1 MVINSLNEIA
11 VSKSIKNCLFYC
23 GCCAFLLFLSEKK
36 FISYKKIMKPI
47 EDSELILNAD
57 GTIFHLH
64 LKPENIADN
73 IILVGDQ
80 DRVKVVADFFDTQD
94 FEVQNREF
102 KTITGTKNGKR
113 ISVVSTGIGTD
124 NIDIVLT
131 ELDALANIDLKSRL
145 INYQHRTLNIVRI
158 GTCGSLQADIPVGE
172 PVVTAISGG
181 LDGLLN
187 FYKDR
192 DSVCNL
198 ELEKKFQE
206 HTRRSRLLASP
217 YFVESSSELLEKL
230 KGYRSGI
237 TLSAPGF
244 YGPQG
249 RVVRLDIIDSAINE
263 KLESFEYKGM
273 KINNYEMESSAINGL
288 GKLLGHNTATICLVI
303 ANRRCKEF
311 APNYRNAMPD
321 LISNVVNLLTA

>member
-1 MVINSLNEIA
+1 
-11 VSKSIKNCLFYC
+11 
-23 GCCAFLLFLSEKK
+23 
-36 FISYKKIMKPI
+36 MKPI
-47 EDSELILNAD
+47 EDSELIINGD

-80 DRVKVVADFFDTQD
+80 NRVEAVAKFFDTVE
-94 FEVQNREF
+94 FTVQNREF
-102 KTITGTKNGKR
+102 KTVTGTKNGKR
-113 ISVVSTGIGTD
+113 ITVVSTGIGTD

-131 ELDALANIDLKSRL
+131 ELDALANIDLQTRL
-145 INYQHRTLNIVRI
+145 PKNQHRTLNIIRI
-158 GTCGSLQADIPVGE
+158 GTCGSLQADIPVGT
-172 PVVTAISGG
+172 PVVTAVAGG

-192 DSVCNL
+192 NKVCDL

-206 HTRRSRLLASP
+206 HTKRSTLLATP
-217 YFVESSSELLEKL
+217 YFVKSSDVLLEKL
-230 KGYRSGI
+230 KSFRSGI

-249 RVVRLDIIDSAINE
+249 RVVRLDIVDPEINQR
-263 KLESFEYKGM
+263 LETFEYNGL

-288 GKLLGHNTATICLVI
+288 GRLLGHNTATICLVI

-321 LISNVVNLLTA
+321 LISKIVNILTA

>member
-1 MVINSLNEIA
+1 
-11 VSKSIKNCLFYC
+11 
-23 GCCAFLLFLSEKK
+23 
-36 FISYKKIMKPI
+36 MKPI
-47 EDSELILNAD
+47 EDSELIINGD

-64 LKPENIADN
+64 LKPENIAQN

-80 DRVKVVADFFDTQD
+80 NRIDVVAEFFDSIE
-94 FEVQNREF
+94 FRAQNREF
-102 KTITGTKNGKR
+102 KTVTGTKNGRR

-131 ELDALANIDLKSRL
+131 ELDALVNIDFKTRL
-145 INYQHRTLNIVRI
+145 PKKEHTALNIVRI
-158 GTCGSLQADIPVGE
+158 GTCGSLQADIPVGT
-172 PVVTAISGG
+172 PVVTAIAGG

-192 DSVCNL
+192 NKVCDL
-198 ELEKKFQE
+198 ELEKSFADLTE
-206 HTRRSRLLASP
+206 RSPLLARP
-217 YFVESSSELLEKL
+217 YFVKSSPELLEKL
-230 KGYRSGI
+230 KKYRQGI

-249 RVVRLDIIDSAINE
+249 RVVRLEIVNPDINS
-263 KLESFEYKGM
+263 KLESFEYKGL

-288 GKLLGHNTATICLVI
+288 GQLLGHKTATICLVI

-311 APNYRNAMPD
+311 ASNYRNAMPD
-321 LISNVVNLLTA
+321 LIKNIIRLLTE

>member
-1 MVINSLNEIA
+1 
-11 VSKSIKNCLFYC
+11 
-23 GCCAFLLFLSEKK
+23 
-36 FISYKKIMKPI
+36 MKPI
-47 EDSELILNAD
+47 EDSELIINGD

-80 DRVKVVADFFDTQD
+80 NRVEAVANFFDTVE
-94 FEVQNREF
+94 FTVQNREF
-102 KTITGTKNGKR
+102 KTVTGTKNGKR
-113 ISVVSTGIGTD
+113 ITVVSTGIGTD

-131 ELDALANIDLKSRL
+131 ELDALANIDLQTRL
-145 INYQHRTLNIVRI
+145 PKTQHRTLNIIRI
-158 GTCGSLQADIPVGE
+158 GTCGSLQADIPVGT
-172 PVVTAISGG
+172 PVVTAVAGG

-192 DSVCNL
+192 NKVCDL

-206 HTRRSRLLASP
+206 HTKRSTLLATP
-217 YFVESSSELLEKL
+217 YFVKSSDVLLEKL
-230 KGYRSGI
+230 KSFRSGI

-249 RVVRLDIIDSAINE
+249 RVVRLDIVDPEINQR
-263 KLESFEYKGM
+263 LETFEYNGL

-288 GKLLGHNTATICLVI
+288 GRLLGHNTATICLVI

-321 LISNVVNLLTA
+321 LISKIVNILTA